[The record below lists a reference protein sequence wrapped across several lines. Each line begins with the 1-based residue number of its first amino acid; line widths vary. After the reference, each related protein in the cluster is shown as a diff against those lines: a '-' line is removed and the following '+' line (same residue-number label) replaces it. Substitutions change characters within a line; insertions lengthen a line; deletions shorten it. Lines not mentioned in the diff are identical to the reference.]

1 VKLGRSIGRPGRDEP
16 AMCPLSA
23 RAGFRTRIAVALC
36 VLMLAALLLRLH
48 AVWQRVPAAPEEL
61 ALHLVGDESGYEG
74 LAYALLQGVFFQ
86 SPVRVPVYPMFI
98 AGVYSALGERS
109 MAKLLYVQAFV
120 GVATIPLTYILARRF
135 TGVIPALVA
144 AGIVAVD
151 DLLIDQARYMYAEV
165 VYTPLLLVA
174 LLALLWA
181 LQAPRPRR
189 FAAAGASMALITL
202 CRPTSALLPLVL
214 PLLLPWGWH
223 LKQKV
228 GVCIAFG
235 LAMAV
240 VIAPWTYHNWR
251 TFHRFLPLSISGGA
265 LWQGSPEFYH
275 LKERQ
280 RNMQDIWAHELNP
293 QRNGGHDPHTIE
305 GDRYF
310 TQRGL
315 QSIRAEPLV
324 YVIYSLK
331 KAGHLWVGW
340 GYWEM
345 YDWHMRRSWF
355 SYPPLKLLSILV
367 ARQLP
372 IVALAALVFLA
383 VRRRIRPLVPFIAV
397 CAYFTLVHMITWGEM
412 RYSEPLHPLLAII
425 LVIAGREGCE
435 VFKHRRETVALQ
447 T

>member
-1 VKLGRSIGRPGRDEP
+1 VKVGRSIERLTLDRY
-16 AMCPLSA
+16 AMRALPTLAGCRTWIALALS
-23 RAGFRTRIAVALC
+23 
-36 VLMLAALLLRLH
+36 VLMLGALLLRLH
-48 AVWQRVPAAPEEL
+48 AVWQRIPEAPEEL
-61 ALHLVGDESGYEG
+61 ALHLVGDESGYEEI
-74 LAYALLQGVFFQ
+74 AYALLQGVFFQ

-109 MAKLLYVQAFV
+109 MDKLLYVQAFL
-120 GVATIPLTYILARRF
+120 GVVSIPLTYILARRF
-135 TGVIPALVA
+135 TGVIPALAA
-144 AGIVAVD
+144 AGIVAID
-151 DLLIDQARYMYAEV
+151 DLLIDQARYMYAEI
-165 VYTPLLLVA
+165 VYTPLLLLA

-181 LQAPRPRR
+181 LQEPRLSR
-189 FAAAGASMALITL
+189 FAVAGASMALVTL

-214 PLLLPWGWH
+214 PLLLPWGWD
-223 LKQKV
+223 LKQKL

-235 LAMAV
+235 LAMAA

-275 LKERQ
+275 LRERQ
-280 RNMQDIWAHELNP
+280 RNMQDIWANELNP

-315 QSIRAEPLV
+315 QSIRAEPML
-324 YVIYSLK
+324 YAIYSLK

-355 SYPPLKLLSILV
+355 SYPPLKVLRILV

-372 IVALAALVFLA
+372 VVALAALGFLA
-383 VRRRIRPLVPFIAV
+383 IRGRIRPLVPFIAIG
-397 CAYFTLVHMITWGEM
+397 AYFTLVHSITWAEM
-412 RYSEPLHPLLAII
+412 RYSEPLHSVLAII
-425 LVIAGREGCE
+425 VVTAASEGFD
-435 VFKHRRETVALQ
+435 VFKRRWGELSPQ
-447 T
+447 S

>member
-1 VKLGRSIGRPGRDEP
+1 MWIALALSVLLLG
-16 AMCPLSA
+16 
-23 RAGFRTRIAVALC
+23 
-36 VLMLAALLLRLH
+36 ALLLRLH
-48 AVWQRVPAAPEEL
+48 AVWQRVPKAPDEL
-61 ALHLVGDESGYEG
+61 ALHLGGGERGYEE
-74 LAYALLQGVFFQ
+74 LAYALVQGVFFQ

-135 TGVIPALVA
+135 IGPTPALVA
-144 AGIVAVD
+144 AGIIAVD
-151 DLLIDQARYMYAEV
+151 DLLIDQARYMYAEI

-181 LQAPRPRR
+181 LQAPRPWR
-189 FAAAGASMALITL
+189 FAVSGASMALVTL
-202 CRPTSALLPLVL
+202 CRPTSALLPLVV
-214 PLLLPWGWH
+214 PLLLPWGWR
-223 LKQKV
+223 LQQKV
-228 GVCIAFG
+228 GVCMAYG
-235 LAMAV
+235 LAMMA

-251 TFHRFLPLSISGGA
+251 TFHRFLPLSISAGA

-275 LKERQ
+275 LRERQ
-280 RNMQDIWAHELNP
+280 RNMEDIWAHELNP

-315 QSIRAEPLV
+315 QSILAEPMV
-324 YVIYSLK
+324 YAIYSLK

-355 SYPPLKLLSILV
+355 SYPPLKVLRILV

-372 IVALAALVFLA
+372 MVALAALVFLS
-383 VRRRIRPLVPFIAV
+383 VRGRIRPLLPFIV
-397 CAYFTLVHMITWGEM
+397 IGAYFTFVHSITWAEM

-425 LVIAGREGCE
+425 VATAASAAFD
-435 VFKHRRETVALQ
+435 VFTRRKGARSLQ
-447 T
+447 N

>member
-1 VKLGRSIGRPGRDEP
+1 
-16 AMCPLSA
+16 M
-23 RAGFRTRIAVALC
+23 
-36 VLMLAALLLRLH
+36 LMLGALLLRVH
-48 AVWQRVPAAPEEL
+48 AVWQRVPEAPEEL
-61 ALHLVGDESGYEG
+61 ALHPVGDEGGYEG

-109 MAKLLYVQAFV
+109 MAKLLYVQVFV
-120 GVATIPLTYILARRF
+120 GVATMPLTYILARRF
-135 TGVIPALVA
+135 TGVIPALAA

-151 DLLIDQARYMYAEV
+151 DLLIDHSRYIYAEIL
-165 VYTPLLLVA
+165 YTPLLLVA

-181 LQAPRPRR
+181 LQAPRPWR
-189 FAAAGASMALITL
+189 FAVAGASMALVTL

-214 PLLLPWGWH
+214 PVLLPWGWH
-223 LKQKV
+223 LKQRL
-228 GVCIAFG
+228 GVCVVYG
-235 LAMAV
+235 LAMAA

-275 LKERQ
+275 LTHR
-280 RNMQDIWAHELNP
+280 RPDMLDIWANELNP
-293 QRNGGHDPHTIE
+293 QRNGGYDPHTID

-315 QSIRAEPLV
+315 QSIRAEPIV
-324 YVIYSLK
+324 YLIYSLK
-331 KAGHLWVGW
+331 KAAYLWVGW

-355 SYPPLKLLSILV
+355 SHAPLKVLSILV

-372 IVALAALVFLA
+372 MVALAALVFLT
-383 VRRRIRPLVPFIAV
+383 VRGRLRPLVPFIAIG
-397 CAYFTLVHMITWGEM
+397 AYFTLVHSITWAEM
-412 RYSEPLHPLLAII
+412 RYSEPLHPVLAII
-425 LVIAGREGCE
+425 VVTAASEGFDVFTRRKGE
-435 VFKHRRETVALQ
+435 VSLQ
-447 T
+447 R

>member
-1 VKLGRSIGRPGRDEP
+1 
-16 AMCPLSA
+16 MCPLPTH
-23 RAGFRTRIAVALC
+23 AGFRAWIVLALS
-36 VLMLAALLLRLH
+36 VLMLGALLLRLH
-48 AVWQRVPAAPEEL
+48 AVWQRIPEAPDEL
-61 ALHLVGDESGYEG
+61 ALHLVGDESGYED
-74 LAYALLQGVFFQ
+74 LAYAWLQGVFFQ

-109 MAKLLYVQAFV
+109 PARLLYVQALV
-120 GVATIPLTYILARRF
+120 GTATILLTYILARRF
-135 TGVIPALVA
+135 TGPIPALVA
-144 AGIVAVD
+144 AGIIAVD
-151 DLLIDQARYMYAEV
+151 DLLIDHARYMYAEI

-174 LLALLWA
+174 VLALLWA
-181 LQAPRPRR
+181 LQAPRLWR
-189 FAAAGASMALITL
+189 FAVAGASMALVTL

-214 PLLLPWGWH
+214 PVLLPWGWH
-223 LKQKV
+223 LKQKL

-235 LAMAV
+235 LAMAAA
-240 VIAPWTYHNWR
+240 IAPWTYHNWR

-275 LKERQ
+275 LRERQ

-315 QSIRAEPLV
+315 QSIRAEPGV
-324 YVIYSLK
+324 YVIYSLQ
-331 KAGHLWVGW
+331 KAAHLWLGW

-355 SYPPLKLLSILV
+355 SYPPLKVLRILV

-383 VRRRIRPLVPFIAV
+383 VRGRLRPLLPFLAIG
-397 CAYFTLVHMITWGEM
+397 AYFTLVHMITWAEM

-425 LVIAGREGCE
+425 VVTAASEGFE
-435 VFKHRRETVALQ
+435 VFKRRKGEVCIPS
-447 T
+447 

>member
-1 VKLGRSIGRPGRDEP
+1 MGT
-16 AMCPLSA
+16 LSTH
-23 RAGFRTRIAVALC
+23 AGFRTWIVLALGM
-36 VLMLAALLLRLH
+36 LMLGALLLRVH
-48 AVWQRVPAAPEEL
+48 AVWQRVPEAPDEL
-61 ALHLVGDESGYEG
+61 ALHLVGDEGGYEG

-98 AGVYSALGERS
+98 AGVYSALRERS

-120 GVATIPLTYILARRF
+120 GVLVIPLTYILARRF
-135 TGVIPALVA
+135 TGVVPALVA

-151 DLLIDQARYMYAEV
+151 DLLIDQARYIYAEIL
-165 VYTPLLLVA
+165 YTPLFLVA

-181 LQAPRPRR
+181 LQAPRLWR
-189 FAAAGASMALITL
+189 FAGAGASMAVATL
-202 CRPTSALLPLVL
+202 CRPTSALLPVIL
-214 PLLLPWGWH
+214 PLLLPWDWG
-223 LKQKV
+223 LKRQV
-228 GVCIAFG
+228 GVCLAYG
-235 LAMAV
+235 LAMVA

-275 LKERQ
+275 LRQRQ
-280 RNMQDIWAHELNP
+280 RNHADIWANELNP
-293 QRNGGHDPHTIE
+293 QRNGGYDPHTID

-310 TQRGL
+310 NQRGL

-355 SYPPLKLLSILV
+355 SYPPLKVFRILV

-372 IVALAALVFLA
+372 MVALAALVFLA
-383 VRRRIRPLVPFIAV
+383 VRGRIRPLVPFIAIG
-397 CAYFTLVHMITWGEM
+397 AYFTLVHSITWAEM
-412 RYSEPLHPLLAII
+412 RYSEPLHPVLAII
-425 LVIAGREGCE
+425 VVTAASEGFD
-435 VFKHRRETVALQ
+435 VFKRRTGEVSLQ
-447 T
+447 S

>member
-1 VKLGRSIGRPGRDEP
+1 
-16 AMCPLSA
+16 MCPLPTH
-23 RAGFRTRIAVALC
+23 AGFRTWIAVALS

-48 AVWQRVPAAPEEL
+48 AVWQRVPEAPDEL
-61 ALHLVGDESGYEG
+61 ALHLVGDESGYEE
-74 LAYALLQGVFFQ
+74 LAYALVQGVFFQ

-135 TGVIPALVA
+135 TGPIPALVA
-144 AGIVAVD
+144 AGIIAVD
-151 DLLIDQARYMYAEV
+151 DLLIDQARYMYAEI

-181 LQAPRPRR
+181 LQAPRPWR
-189 FAAAGASMALITL
+189 FAVAGASMALVTL
-202 CRPTSALLPLVL
+202 CRPTSALLPLL
-214 PLLLPWGWH
+214 LLLLLPWGWH
-223 LKQKV
+223 LKQKL
-228 GVCIAFG
+228 GVCMAYG
-235 LAMAV
+235 LTMV
-240 VIAPWTYHNWR
+240 VIIAPWTYHNWR

-275 LKERQ
+275 LTQRQ
-280 RNMQDIWAHELNP
+280 PDMLDIWSNELNP

-310 TQRGL
+310 TRRGI
-315 QSIRAEPLV
+315 QSIRAEPMV
-324 YVIYSLK
+324 YVLYSLK
-331 KAGHLWVGW
+331 KAGYLWVGW

-355 SYPPLKLLSILV
+355 SYPPLKVLRILV

-372 IVALAALVFLA
+372 MAALAALVFLA
-383 VRRRIRPLVPFIAV
+383 VRGRIRPLVPFIV
-397 CAYFTLVHMITWGEM
+397 IGAYFTFVHSITWAEM

-425 LVIAGREGCE
+425 VVTATSEAFD
-435 VFKHRRETVALQ
+435 VFKGRKRALSLQ
-447 T
+447 N